1 MNLSP
6 GWRFNVPYLT
16 IIAALWL
23 LLSRC
28 SVGYSHTSDEKLE
41 RNFLEHESTF
51 ETLLRDVRSD
61 PKITT
66 LQPGFL
72 IYGNRRA
79 DVVASNPSVVDATGL
94 SRSRWNS
101 YLETFH
107 DLGLAGGVLRGRDH
121 VEFRV
126 DKGSVRNGDSYKGYE
141 FDPDRPAHVRS
152 SLDSYRV
159 ADADRDEFG
168 NWIVRKHIKGN
179 WYLYLFVN
187 R

>member
-1 MNLSP
+1 MALQR
-6 GWRFNVPYLT
+6 GVLT
-16 IIAALWL
+16 IIVALWL
-23 LLSRC
+23 LFSGC

-41 RNFLEHESTF
+41 RNFLEHESEF
-51 ETLLRDVRSD
+51 EALLRDVRSD

-66 LQPGFL
+66 LQPDLL
-72 IYGNRRA
+72 IYDNRRVE
-79 DVVASNPSVVDATGL
+79 VVASNPSAIDGTGL

-101 YLETFH
+101 YVQTFH
-107 DLGLAGGVLRGRDH
+107 DLGLAGGLLRDRH
-121 VEFRV
+121 HIEFRV
-126 DKGSVRNGDSYKGYE
+126 DKGSVRNGDSHKGYE
-141 FDPDRPAHVRS
+141 YDQDRPSHVRS

-168 NWIVRKHIKGN
+168 NWIARKHIKGN